1 MTTPADWR
9 PLAAALA
16 NDRARQAY
24 AGLVLGHSPDDVLAD
39 LPPSRRTHIV
49 DSLLAAGLLVSDG
62 DTLRTDDDVFR
73 RLLAAAPRP
82 QRPRGVERFLDGSGR
97 ITSYPSGAAERA
109 ELLALIAGRALAAGE
124 VLSEKELNERLEPF
138 SSDVAVLRRHLVDH
152 GLVERTRSGSE
163 YALTATPD
171 R

>member
-1 MTTPADWR
+1 
-9 PLAAALA
+9 
-16 NDRARQAY
+16 
-24 AGLVLGHSPDDVLAD
+24 
-39 LPPSRRTHIV
+39 
-49 DSLLAAGLLVSDG
+49 
-62 DTLRTDDDVFR
+62 
-73 RLLAAAPRP
+73 
-82 QRPRGVERFLDGSGR
+82 
-97 ITSYPSGAAERA
+97 
-109 ELLALIAGRALAAGE
+109 